1 MARKKQYDFFKA
13 MEHLAANAHQA
24 AEILAGLVR
33 NYDAGTTLTTESEKV
48 HLLEKEADTI
58 VTELTNELYDAFITP
73 IDREDILII
82 SERIDDILDGING
95 VTYLF
100 ENLVITRMRLET
112 DVFADMI
119 VTAAKGVHTAT
130 VEFPKFKHSKTLK
143 SMIDEVNSIESE
155 ADRLYSR
162 LKKNLFTNEKDPL
175 EVIKWKEIYDR
186 LEDIIN
192 NSEDAVDIIDG
203 MVIKNT

>member
-13 MEHLAANAHQA
+13 MEHLADNAHQA
-24 AEILAGLVR
+24 AEILASLVR
-33 NYDAGTTLTTESEKV
+33 NYEPATLSLEAEKI
-48 HLLEKEADTI
+48 HKLEKEADTI

-73 IDREDILII
+73 IDREDILVI

-100 ENLVITRMRLET
+100 ENLVIEKMRPET
-112 DVFADMI
+112 DVFVDMI
-119 VTAAKGVHTAT
+119 VKAAKGVHTAT
-130 VEFPKFKHSKTLK
+130 GEFPKFKHSKTLK
-143 SMIDEVNSIESE
+143 SMIDEVNTIESE

-162 LKKNLFTNEKDPL
+162 LKKDLFTEEKDPI
-175 EVIKWKEIYDR
+175 EVIKWKEIYER
-186 LEDIIN
+186 LEAIIN

>member
-13 MEHLAANAHQA
+13 MEHLADNAHQA
-24 AEILAGLVR
+24 AEILASLVR
-33 NYDAGTTLTTESEKV
+33 NYEPATFSLEAEKINK
-48 HLLEKEADTI
+48 LEKEADTI

-73 IDREDILII
+73 IDREDILVI

-100 ENLVITRMRLET
+100 ENLVIEKMRPET
-112 DVFADMI
+112 DVFVDMI

-130 VEFPKFKHSKTLK
+130 GEFPKFKHSKTLK
-143 SMIDEVNSIESE
+143 SMIDEVNTIESE

-162 LKKNLFTNEKDPL
+162 LKKDLFTEEKDPI
-175 EVIKWKEIYDR
+175 EVIKWKEIYER
-186 LEDIIN
+186 LEAIIN